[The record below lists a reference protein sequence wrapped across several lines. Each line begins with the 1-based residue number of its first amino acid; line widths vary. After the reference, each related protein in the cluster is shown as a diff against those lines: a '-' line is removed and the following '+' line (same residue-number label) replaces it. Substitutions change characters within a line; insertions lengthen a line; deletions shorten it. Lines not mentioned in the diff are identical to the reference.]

1 MAMDSGFLPA
11 QDEDQDYM
19 FTPSELCL
27 YQHAHDHR
35 LLTKDIL
42 GCPSIF
48 DDILGY
54 PWYQKLSCFQVDSWG
69 FKEESLPAAAVRQPG
84 GEMNEMDGMR
94 TSEGISQDNS
104 VSNYYPGLSQIIQV
118 WQSYPNLSLDM
129 QV

>member
-1 MAMDSGFLPA
+1 MHQEEMEQAMNKFLQQLEKRQKKGQGFKDLATLLSELPKPAQGSTCSISVVMAMDSGFLPA

-54 PWYQKLSCFQVDSWG
+54 P
-69 FKEESLPAAAVRQPG
+69 
-84 GEMNEMDGMR
+84 
-94 TSEGISQDNS
+94 
-104 VSNYYPGLSQIIQV
+104 
-118 WQSYPNLSLDM
+118 
-129 QV
+129 